1 MTFSSPTEP
10 VCAKHT
16 DRITYV
22 VCQRCGAGICPQ
34 CMIPAPVGFQC
45 PNCVAQA
52 RGHIRSLAP
61 SNPQLTLAIVALCS
75 GLQVLNTLSI
85 GTSTG
90 FLKEFGLVP
99 VIIAVKGEYFR
110 LLSSVFIHAGV
121 FHIAMNMLMLWILGR
136 TLEPLLG
143 RLRFG
148 ALFVLS
154 GLGGAMASYWL
165 NDPMTAAVG
174 ASGAIFGLLGALFV
188 LGRERGTN
196 TQEITGIIGINLVL
210 GFVIPGVDWHAHLGG
225 LVVGAIAG
233 WALIPSRNK
242 AIQVLVP
249 LALVAGLIALGDMR
263 TAQILSTLQA

>member
-1 MTFSSPTEP
+1 MTFSAPSEP

-52 RGHIRSLAP
+52 RGHIRSIAP
-61 SNPQLTLAIVALCS
+61 SNPQVTMAIIAICTGV
-75 GLQVLNTLSI
+75 QVLNTLGI

-99 VIIAVKGEYFR
+99 VIVAAMGDYYR
-110 LLSSVFIHAGV
+110 LLSSVFVHAGF
-121 FHIAMNMLMLWILGR
+121 FHLGMNMLMLWILGR
-136 TLEPLLG
+136 SLEPLLG
-143 RLRFG
+143 RARFI
-148 ALFVLS
+148 ALFLLS
-154 GLGGAMASYWL
+154 GIGGGMASYWL
-165 NDPMTAAVG
+165 NDPVSAGVG

-188 LGRERGTN
+188 YGRERGAN

-210 GFVIPGVDWHAHLGG
+210 GFIIPGVDWHAHVGG
-225 LVVGAIAG
+225 LVVGAIVG
-233 WALIPSRNK
+233 WGFIPSRNK
-242 AIQVLVP
+242 ALQVLVP
-249 LALVAGLIALGDMR
+249 IAVIAVLALLGDIR